1 MVVTFL
7 SDHDKL
13 DIFVEDLTN
22 TTPSKFG
29 FNWAS
34 SFRVAFV
41 EDHINITPSKFASNQ
56 CRSFRIDVQNV
67 KGLRPDDW

>member
-41 EDHINITPSKFASNQ
+41 EDHINITPSKFGSN
-56 CRSFRIDVQNV
+56 
-67 KGLRPDDW
+67 

>member
-13 DIFVEDLTN
+13 DIFVEDLIN

-41 EDHINITPSKFASNQ
+41 EDLINITPSK
-56 CRSFRIDVQNV
+56 RIDVQNV
-67 KGLRPDDW
+67 NGLRTDDW